1 MPQSWHMTKRK
12 ILSDSLSSFVICA
25 LMMLVSATTLHAYPL
40 GAQLER
46 EIPLLMERHGVAG
59 VNALI
64 LREGREV
71 WAESFGMADP
81 EAAIA
86 MTRDRVFRVE
96 SISKPV
102 TALGVMR
109 LVERGEVA
117 LDDVVWEH
125 IASWAP
131 PSGTPEMTIRQLLSN
146 SAGLGIGD
154 FTARHPPGTAP
165 SLRAALE
172 RDFEVIGTPGAAFHY
187 SNIGFNLLEI
197 LIEDVSGQ
205 DFADFM
211 DEAVLSPL
219 GAGQVSFDWSPAL
232 AEKMPVGHGLQAQR
246 IAPHVYPARASGGL
260 LADIDDLARFVRV
273 GIHAP
278 HRAAEVGLPDT
289 LLTLMH
295 TAHVPVGGVY
305 GVASDGYGLGHFTET
320 LSDGRKAV
328 WHGGQGYGW
337 MSHVHLVPESG
348 DAIILLTNSQRAWP
362 LFAEVLRAW
371 SGTLGVAPVGMARVA
386 YIWTLGLA
394 MTLALALGAAAQA
407 LRLAISWRRGLRQS
421 QRPTLARS
429 VLALGGGGLIAI
441 VAWAA
446 MQEYLII
453 DSVLPGLSLWL
464 RLASAAAGLM
474 LLLSAIFAPHR
485 S

>member
-25 LMMLVSATTLHAYPL
+25 LMMLVSAMTLRADPL

-46 EIPLLMERHGVAG
+46 QIPLLMERHGVAG
-59 VNALI
+59 VNAVI

-71 WAESFGMADP
+71 WAGSFGMADP
-81 EAAIA
+81 EAGIA
-86 MTRDRVFRVE
+86 MTRESVFRVE

-102 TALGVMR
+102 TAWGVMR

-117 LDDVVWEH
+117 LDDVVWDH
-125 IASWAP
+125 ITSWAP
-131 PSGTPEMTIRQLLSN
+131 PPGTPEMTIRQLLSN

-154 FTARHPPGTAP
+154 FTARHPPGAALA
-165 SLRAALE
+165 LRAAME
-172 RDFEVIGTPGAAFHY
+172 RDFEVIDAPGAAFHY

-205 DFADFM
+205 DFGDFM
-211 DEAVLSPL
+211 SEMVLTPL
-219 GAGQVSFDWSPAL
+219 GAGQASFDWSPAL
-232 AEKMPVGHGLQAQR
+232 AERMPVGHDLQAQR

-260 LADIDDLARFVRV
+260 LADSDDLARFVLA
-273 GIHAP
+273 GMDAP
-278 HRAAEVGLPDT
+278 HRTAEDGLPDA
-289 LLTLMH
+289 LLALMH
-295 TAHVPVGGVY
+295 TAQVPVGGVY
-305 GVASDGYGLGHFTET
+305 GVVSDGYGLGHFTET
-320 LSDGRKAV
+320 LSDGRTVV

-337 MSHVHLVPESG
+337 MSHFHLVPESG

-362 LFAEVLRAW
+362 LFAAVLRAW
-371 SGTLGVAPVGMARVA
+371 SGALGVAPVGMARVVHF
-386 YIWTLGLA
+386 WTLGLVL
-394 MTLALALGAAAQA
+394 TLSLALGAAAQA
-407 LRLAISWRRGLRQS
+407 LRLAIGWRRGRRRW
-421 QRPTLARS
+421 QRPTLARN

-464 RLASAAAGLM
+464 GLANAAAGLM
-474 LLLSAIFAPHR
+474 LLLSALFAPHR